1 MEFMN
6 QYPKQLIEIFK
17 KNLNHKI
24 ECFHRNNKEIYE
36 LPEIEECIENTLDD
50 YLDGITHKEDIQEIT
65 TTQKKIYRT
74 KKARLYKK
82 VIEDEKKYKITN
94 EKSIFY
100 FLIKQKNI
108 LIEEQW
114 RMLYGD
120 KTLEHIV
127 NEIIVKTGEWKS
139 EKGSLLID
147 YPLFTTLSQKNKIKA
162 FYQDMFIDLM
172 DITKKKMNGNLEEF
186 YKTTPTFMTETPVF
200 ANTKMNILMNYTDT
214 GRFEYLFDNQD
225 SGYQLK
231 ISSNTGTGLKM
242 LDEVDNIILNSL
254 INHIGKEFYR
264 TRAVHTTIGT
274 LARAIY
280 PNKKPSSM
288 HYNMVKMR
296 LKNMMKLQYEYKD
309 TQKEAV
315 FNIFDNVIFER
326 PDITENVIGTET
338 VDVMMG
344 TLMYESI
351 VNKKMVYV
359 TKNNYDALENKLSK
373 LLCYAL
379 QKERVTLAAEGGG
392 MSGEYDYV
400 FFSKAI
406 MFKEKKKTKNIQ
418 LIRDSLTEFVEKQ
431 IEIEKFELKRDV
443 FKITFIPLS
452 ESERV
457 DLGL

>member
-1 MEFMN
+1 MPMN
-6 QYPKQLIEIFK
+6 QYPKQLIDIFK
-17 KNLNHKI
+17 KNLNEKI
-24 ECFHRNNKEIYE
+24 ESFHKNNQDMYN
-36 LPEIEECIENTLDD
+36 LPRIEECIENTLDD
-50 YLDGITHKEDIQEIT
+50 YLDGTTQKKDIQEIIT
-65 TTQKKIYRT
+65 AQKKTYRT
-74 KKARLYKK
+74 KKVRLYKK
-82 VIEDEKKYKITN
+82 VIENNEKYKATDEK
-94 EKSIFY
+94 SLFY
-100 FLIKQKNI
+100 FLIQQKNI
-108 LIEEQW
+108 LTEEQW
-114 RMLYGD
+114 QMLYNNN
-120 KTLEHIV
+120 TLQDVINDTITKIE
-127 NEIIVKTGEWKS
+127 KWKS
-139 EKGSLLID
+139 DKEGLLID
-147 YPLFTTLSQKNKIKA
+147 YPLFNTLSNSNKIKA
-162 FYQDMFIDLM
+162 FYHDMFMDLM

-200 ANTKMNILMNYTDT
+200 ANTKMNILMNHTDT

-254 INHIGKEFYR
+254 INHTGKDFFR
-264 TRAVHTTIGT
+264 TRTVHTTIGT
-274 LARAIY
+274 LVKAIY
-280 PNKKPSSM
+280 PNKRPGAA

-296 LKNMMKLQYEYKD
+296 LKNMMSLQYEYKD
-309 TQKEAV
+309 AQKDAI

-326 PDITENVIGTET
+326 PDITENVIGTEN
-338 VDVMMG
+338 VDIMMG

-351 VNKKMVYV
+351 VDKKMVYV

-379 QKERVTLAAEGGG
+379 QKERVALAAEGGE

-406 MFKEKKKTKNIQ
+406 MFKEKKKKNNIQ
-418 LIRDSLTEFVEKQ
+418 LIQDSLAEFVEKQ

-452 ESERV
+452 ESEKE